1 MRNLLLVL
9 LVCLIWCDA
18 AIAQPSKPSAKRL
31 SDIHKITTFLG
42 TFPCE
47 CGLLQSPALQSA
59 FKQTLGKDYPEYQTH
74 ISLSGCGRL
83 EMRDEYAF
91 ADVSQLHVGGYT
103 SYIFVRPSDGAT
115 YVFWLNS
122 IVREKHW
129 AFYGQKPIPEIV
141 LQTVAAELNN
151 AWGHVAHFQAVGQNL
166 EIVLNK
172 H

>member
-1 MRNLLLVL
+1 MRAITLGRMRNLLLVL
-9 LVCLIWCDA
+9 LICLIWCDA

-91 ADVSQLHVGGYT
+91 AHVSQLRGRVHLVHLC
-103 SYIFVRPSDGAT
+103 SSQRWRDVC
-115 YVFWLNS
+115 L
-122 IVREKHW
+122 
-129 AFYGQKPIPEIV
+129 
-141 LQTVAAELNN
+141 LAELNR
-151 AWGHVAHFQAVGQNL
+151 AREALGFLRAEAHTQRCSSDGSG
-166 EIVLNK
+166 
-172 H
+172 